1 MSRRRNLALFVALGA
16 VWGGAYPA
24 IKAGLAYASPLL
36 FAAIRYDVASVV
48 VLGYVAATSEY
59 WRPRTRAD
67 WFHVGVGGTFIIAA
81 YNGLLF
87 VGETAIPSAVAGI
100 LVGLVPILTTV
111 FSGALLPE
119 TDLDAAGVGGVLLGF
134 AGILVISRPDPSN
147 LLSSDVVGQ
156 LLVVGAA
163 ASTALGSVLT
173 DRVDATQPPETMEAW
188 SMLVGAVLLHAVGAV
203 RSGTSVQPTPEFV
216 VAVVYLS
223 VLSSAVAYFIY
234 FDLLDR
240 LGAFEINFIAYAAA
254 AFGAL
259 FGWLFLNEQITAYT
273 LLGYLCI
280 LGGFVLLKKDELRRE
295 VVDARTPEDR
305 AD

>member
-1 MSRRRNLALFVALGA
+1 VNRRNLVLFVVLGA

-24 IKAGLAYASPLL
+24 IKAGLAYASPVL
-36 FAAIRYDVASVV
+36 FAAIRYDVASGVMLV
-48 VLGYVAATSEY
+48 YVLATANY

-67 WFHVGVGGTFIIAA
+67 WFSVSVGGLLMIAA

-87 VGETAIPSAVAGI
+87 VGETSIPSAVAGI
-100 LVGLVPILTTV
+100 LVGLVPIFTAI
-111 FSGALLPE
+111 FSGVLLS
-119 TDLDAAGVGGVLLGF
+119 DSDFDAADAGGVLLGF
-134 AGILVISRPDPSN
+134 AGVLIISRPDPSN
-147 LLSSDVVGQ
+147 FLTSDVVGQ

-163 ASTALGSVLT
+163 VGAAVGSVLT
-173 DRVDATQPPETMEAW
+173 DRVDAAQPPETMETW
-188 SMLVGAVLLHAVGAV
+188 SMLIGAALLHAAGAV
-203 RSGTSVQPTPEFV
+203 RPTAGVRLTPEFAL
-216 VAVVYLS
+216 AVVYLA

-259 FGWLFLNEQITAYT
+259 FGWIFLNEGITVYT
-273 LLGYLCI
+273 LVGYVLI
-280 LGGFVLLKKDELRRE
+280 LGGFVLLKKDELRQE
-295 VVDARTPEDR
+295 VVEYRFDRER

>member
-1 MSRRRNLALFVALGA
+1 
-16 VWGGAYPA
+16 
-24 IKAGLAYASPLL
+24 
-36 FAAIRYDVASVV
+36 
-48 VLGYVAATSEY
+48 
-59 WRPRTRAD
+59 
-67 WFHVGVGGTFIIAA
+67 
-81 YNGLLF
+81 
-87 VGETAIPSAVAGI
+87 
-100 LVGLVPILTTV
+100 
-111 FSGALLPE
+111 
-119 TDLDAAGVGGVLLGF
+119 
-134 AGILVISRPDPSN
+134 
-147 LLSSDVVGQ
+147 
-156 LLVVGAA
+156 
-163 ASTALGSVLT
+163 
-173 DRVDATQPPETMEAW
+173 
-188 SMLVGAVLLHAVGAV
+188 MLVGAVLLHAVGAV

-295 VVDARTPEDR
+295 VVDARTPEER